1 MMTPTGVPGGRP
13 RRPVLLVVLCLVAS
27 AGTSAG
33 ADREACSA
41 AGDGDGGGDAEA
53 CPAGPFDP
61 SSLGRPLRP
70 SDLPGPAAFSAYA
83 NSTLDLPGG
92 RRQAVAVGRVRQMSP
107 RLGEGGDGDMADFAV
122 LPSAVDREAADEL
135 LALLR
140 GYEDYDDDPDTVDGS
155 ESYVMQY
162 TLLIPKPVRD
172 PPDELT
178 PGRVPK
184 TRQ

>member
-83 NSTLDLPGG
+83 NSTLDPPRGAEAGRG
-92 RRQAVAVGRVRQMSP
+92 RRE
-107 RLGEGGDGDMADFAV
+107 GEADEPPGWAKAGDG
-122 LPSAVDREAADEL
+122 
-135 LALLR
+135 
-140 GYEDYDDDPDTVDGS
+140 TV
-155 ESYVMQY
+155 
-162 TLLIPKPVRD
+162 
-172 PPDELT
+172 
-178 PGRVPK
+178 
-184 TRQ
+184 